1 MSHTF
6 EVFKYLIKEKM
17 VGEKPLRENLTFL
30 NYWVSSWL
38 NFRFGQIPQTT
49 LNFLF
54 IPAENIKKRKDYSE
68 RQGLSL
74 SHHHKGVILSNVN
87 KRLFFLQLFG
97 IKSLV
102 VI

>member
-1 MSHTF
+1 
-6 EVFKYLIKEKM
+6 M
-17 VGEKPLRENLTFL
+17 VGEKHLRENLTFL

-38 NFRFGQIPQTT
+38 NFRFGQIPQIS

-54 IPAENIKKRKDYSE
+54 IPAENITKRKDFSE
-68 RQGLSL
+68 SQGLSPTTI
-74 SHHHKGVILSNVN
+74 KVIMLSNVN

-102 VI
+102 FI